1 MGTINRNG
9 HGYYLTDEEFIA
21 KWKENPSPTLMAQA
35 SGFSVRAVQNRRR
48 NIEIKH
54 KVELA
59 TTANLIK
66 EFNDK
71 QKQKKL
77 ARQEANK
84 AKLEEA
90 PINVRRGIDLDK
102 GRIIVFSDAHFYPD
116 DTTTAYKALLKF
128 EKIIYYGY
136 KRIDRRSRR
145 SR

>member
-1 MGTINRNG
+1 MGTVNRNG
-9 HGYYLTDEEFIA
+9 SGYYLTDEEFIA

-54 KVELA
+54 KIELA

-71 QKQKKL
+71 QKQEKL

-90 PINVRRGIDLDK
+90 PINVRRGVDLDK

-128 EKIIYYGY
+128 IEYFKPNVIVNNG
-136 KRIDRRSRR
+136 DFL
-145 SR
+145 